1 MAELGETFNPDEVE
15 PRDDFSPVP
24 EGTYAVEIVESSVED
39 NKKNTGRAAKFT
51 LKITEGE
58 FAERRIWCNINFRH
72 DSEKAQKIGQQ
83 QLAELCAACGHRGP
97 LDDTELL
104 HGIPFKVRLKIRKQ
118 EGYDPQNEV
127 SRFLAYNAASTP
139 VRSAPAARAE
149 RPAAAPAAKEQ
160 PAAAAGGKRPSF
172 MDRVKSRAPAATA

>member
-83 QLAELCAACGHRGP
+83 QLAELCAACDHRGP

-104 HGIPFKVRLKIRKQ
+104 HGIPFKVRVKIRKQ
-118 EGYDPQNEV
+118 EGYSDRNDI
-127 SRFLAYNAASTP
+127 SRFLPYDAASAP
-139 VRSAPAARAE
+139 ARSAPAARAE
-149 RPAAAPAAKEQ
+149 RPATPAKEQPKAAPAAS
-160 PAAAAGGKRPSF
+160 GGKFSQMIANR
-172 MDRVKSRAPAATA
+172 KAATASA